1 MSGLRLA
8 TSRPLAERREP
19 CLAAKRQ
26 PRATKS
32 REVDLRPAP
41 YLIRQRTFWKSSR
54 AFVRNEI
61 EWRLNKSS
69 LRVAITTLW
78 RNRLSSIRFSAL
90 PYHSNSYF
98 TLLSGLV
105 SAAGRGLLPFIS
117 HIGMCHHKGRV
128 FAPFWPEIGFWT
140 GIGYSF
146 RLPACRRLLFPFA
159 RATKEIGDVC
169 TQARFSR
176 ELQDCMNVFIDRFN
190 SQNVRMDFH
199 CRVIFQCMKCRA

>member
-8 TSRPLAERREP
+8 TSRPLAERSEP

-32 REVDLRPAP
+32 REVGLCPAP

-69 LRVAITTLW
+69 LRVAIATLW
-78 RNRLSSIRFSAL
+78 RNRLSSIRFSVL

-98 TLLSGLV
+98 TLLSGLG
-105 SAAGRGLLPFIS
+105 SAAGRGAGGGRGLLPFIS
-117 HIGMCHHKGRV
+117 HVGMCHHKGRV
-128 FAPFWPEIGFWT
+128 FAPFWS
-140 GIGYSF
+140 GIGYGF
-146 RLPACRRLLFPFA
+146 RGNYR
-159 RATKEIGDVC
+159 K
-169 TQARFSR
+169 
-176 ELQDCMNVFIDRFN
+176 DCMNVSFYRFN
-190 SQNVRMDFH
+190 SKCVRMDFH

>member
-19 CLAAKRQ
+19 NLAAKRQ
-26 PRATKS
+26 PWATKS

-41 YLIRQRTFWKSSR
+41 YLIRHRTFWKSSR

-78 RNRLSSIRFSAL
+78 RNRLSSIRFSVL
-90 PYHSNSYF
+90 PYHSMIQF
-98 TLLSGLV
+98 LFHFALRLRLGGG
-105 SAAGRGLLPFIS
+105 AGWGGWGGGWLLPFVS

-128 FAPFWPEIGFWT
+128 FAPFLSENGFWT
-140 GIGYSF
+140 GIGYGF
-146 RLPACRRLLFPFA
+146 RGNYRTVWTYHFIVSIP
-159 RATKEIGDVC
+159 
-169 TQARFSR
+169 
-176 ELQDCMNVFIDRFN
+176 NVLEWI
-190 SQNVRMDFH
+190 STV
-199 CRVIFQCMKCRA
+199 A

>member
-41 YLIRQRTFWKSSR
+41 YLIRQRTFWNSSR

-78 RNRLSSIRFSAL
+78 RNRLSSIRFSVL

-98 TLLSGLV
+98 TLLSGLG
-105 SAAGRGLLPFIS
+105 SAAGRGLLPFVS

-128 FAPFWPEIGFWT
+128 FALFWSEYGFWT
-140 GIGYSF
+140 GIGYGF
-146 RLPACRRLLFPFA
+146 RGNYRTVWTYHFIVSIP
-159 RATKEIGDVC
+159 
-169 TQARFSR
+169 
-176 ELQDCMNVFIDRFN
+176 NVLGWI
-190 SQNVRMDFH
+190 STV
-199 CRVIFQCMKCRA
+199 A

>member
-78 RNRLSSIRFSAL
+78 RNRLSSIRFSVL
-90 PYHSNSYF
+90 TYHSNSYF
-98 TLLSGLV
+98 TLLSGLG
-105 SAAGRGLLPFIS
+105 SAAGRGLLPLIS
-117 HIGMCHHKGRV
+117 HVGMCHHKGRV
-128 FAPFWPEIGFWT
+128 FAPFWSENGFWT
-140 GIGYSF
+140 GIGYGFPGSY
-146 RLPACRRLLFPFA
+146 RLGGGTRR
-159 RATKEIGDVC
+159 KIGQGC
-169 TQARFSR
+169 AARFPKPLPYLWPKSA
-176 ELQDCMNVFIDRFN
+176 
-190 SQNVRMDFH
+190 
-199 CRVIFQCMKCRA
+199 IFPTLFMT

>member
-8 TSRPLAERREP
+8 TSRPLAERSEP

-26 PRATKS
+26 PRATKL

-69 LRVAITTLW
+69 LRVAIATLW
-78 RNRLSSIRFSAL
+78 RNRLSSIRFSVL

-98 TLLSGLV
+98 TLLSGLG
-105 SAAGRGLLPFIS
+105 SAGGGGGVGWLLPFIS
-117 HIGMCHHKGRV
+117 HIGMCRHKGRV
-128 FAPFWPEIGFWT
+128 FVPFWSEIGFWT
-140 GIGYSF
+140 GIG
-146 RLPACRRLLFPFA
+146 RGFPGNY
-159 RATKEIGDVC
+159 RK
-169 TQARFSR
+169 
-176 ELQDCMNVFIDRFN
+176 DCMNVSFYRFN
-190 SQNVRMDFH
+190 SKCVRMDFH

>member
-8 TSRPLAERREP
+8 TSRPLTERSEP

-78 RNRLSSIRFSAL
+78 RNRLSSIRRFSVL
-90 PYHSNSYF
+90 TYHSNSYF
-98 TLLSGLV
+98 TLLSGLG
-105 SAAGRGLLPFIS
+105 SAAGRGRGGLLPFIS
-117 HIGMCHHKGRV
+117 YIGMCRHEGRV
-128 FAPFWPEIGFWT
+128 FAPFWSENGFGLESGMVFEGTT
-140 GIGYSF
+140 GQYERIY
-146 RLPACRRLLFPFA
+146 
-159 RATKEIGDVC
+159 
-169 TQARFSR
+169 
-176 ELQDCMNVFIDRFN
+176 RFN
-190 SQNVRMDFH
+190 SKCVSMDFH
-199 CRVIFQCMKCRA
+199 CRVIFQCMKCRG

>member
-8 TSRPLAERREP
+8 TSRPLAERSEP

-26 PRATKS
+26 PRVTKS

-78 RNRLSSIRFSAL
+78 RNRLSSIRFSVL

-98 TLLSGLV
+98 TLLSGLG
-105 SAAGRGLLPFIS
+105 SAAGRR
-117 HIGMCHHKGRV
+117 GRGGGV
-128 FAPFWPEIGFWT
+128 VVTHFYKPDRYVPPRGQSFCAVLVWKRFWT
-140 GIGYSF
+140 GIGYG
-146 RLPACRRLLFPFA
+146 FPGNY
-159 RATKEIGDVC
+159 RK
-169 TQARFSR
+169 
-176 ELQDCMNVFIDRFN
+176 DCMNVSFYRFN
-190 SQNVRMDFH
+190 SKCVRMDFH